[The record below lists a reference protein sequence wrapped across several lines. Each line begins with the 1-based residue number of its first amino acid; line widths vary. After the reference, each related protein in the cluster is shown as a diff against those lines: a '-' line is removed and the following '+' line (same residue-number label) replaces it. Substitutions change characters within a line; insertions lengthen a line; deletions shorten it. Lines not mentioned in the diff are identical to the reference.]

1 MFRKTL
7 SALATSLGVAI
18 GSFGAATAPVAAAV
32 TMVPSVSAEMATGAP
47 IIDVKHK
54 KWHKKKKHRS
64 CHTVWVGKKVWRH
77 HHWVWIKVPV
87 KKCGWV
93 WRW

>member
-7 SALATSLGVAI
+7 LAVATSLGVAI
-18 GSFGAATAPVAAAV
+18 GSFGAATAPAAAAMTSAPV
-32 TMVPSVSAEMATGAP
+32 VSSEIVGTQA
-47 IIDVKHK
+47 IQVKHRH
-54 KWHKKKKHRS
+54 WHHKKRHWHCR
-64 CHTVWVGKKVWRH
+64 TVWVGKKVWRH

-87 KKCGWV
+87 RKCGWG